1 MIAITP
7 LLALDESEIQLEFVR
22 AAGPGGQ
29 NVNKVAT
36 AVQLRFDLRRS
47 PSLPAEV
54 KARLVKLAGRRVS
67 EDGILVI
74 TARRY
79 RSQERNRADAL
90 QRLVKMIQKATT
102 RPRVRKATRVSLSAR
117 AARVD
122 EKKLRGEV
130 KRRRRRHPE
139 DWE

>member
-1 MIAITP
+1 MIAITSS
-7 LLALDESEIQLEFVR
+7 LALDESEIQLEFVR

-36 AVQLRFDLRRS
+36 AVQLRFDVRGS

-54 KARLVKLAGRRVS
+54 RARLVKLAGRRLN
-67 EDGILVI
+67 EDGVLVI

-79 RSQERNRADAL
+79 RSQERNRADAV
-90 QRLVKMIQKATT
+90 QRLVKMIQKAAT
-102 RPRVRKATRVSLSAR
+102 RPRVRKATRVSFSAR

-122 EKKLRGEV
+122 EKKRRSET

-139 DWE
+139 NWE

>member
-7 LLALDESEIQLEFVR
+7 SLALDESEIQFEFVR

-29 NVNKVAT
+29 NVNKVST
-36 AVQLRFDLRRS
+36 AVQLRFDVHGS

-79 RSQERNRADAL
+79 RSQEQNRADAV
-90 QRLVKMIQKATT
+90 QRLVKMIQKAAT
-102 RPRVRKATRVSLSAR
+102 RPRVRKATRVSQSAK
-117 AARVD
+117 AGRVD
-122 EKKLRGEV
+122 EKKHRGEI
-130 KRRRRRHPE
+130 KRRRRRPSE

>member
-7 LLALDESEIQLEFVR
+7 SLALDESEIQLEFVR

-36 AVQLRFDLRRS
+36 AVQLRFDVRRS

-54 KARLVKLAGRRVS
+54 RARLVKLAGRRVS
-67 EDGILVI
+67 EDGVLVI

-79 RSQERNRADAL
+79 RSQERTRSDAV
-90 QRLVKMIQKATT
+90 QRLVKMIQKAAT
-102 RPRVRKATRVSLSAR
+102 RPRVRKATRVSFSAR

-122 EKKLRGEV
+122 DKKRRGEI

>member
-7 LLALDESEIQLEFVR
+7 SLALDESEIQFEFVR

-29 NVNKVAT
+29 NVNKVST
-36 AVQLRFDLRRS
+36 AVQLRFDVHGS

-79 RSQERNRADAL
+79 RSQEQNRADAV
-90 QRLVKMIQKATT
+90 QRLVKMIQKAAT
-102 RPRVRKATRVSLSAR
+102 RPRVRKATRVSQSAK

-122 EKKLRGEV
+122 EKKRRGQV
-130 KRRRRRHPE
+130 KHRRRRPSE

>member
-1 MIAITP
+1 MIAITSS
-7 LLALDESEIQLEFVR
+7 LALDESEIQLEFVR

-36 AVQLRFDLRRS
+36 AVQLRFDVRGS

-54 KARLVKLAGRRVS
+54 RARLVKLAGRRLS
-67 EDGILVI
+67 EDGVLVI

-79 RSQERNRADAL
+79 RSQERNRTDAV
-90 QRLVKMIQKATT
+90 QRLVKMIQKAAT
-102 RPRVRKATRVSLSAR
+102 RPRVRKATRVSFSAR

-122 EKKLRGEV
+122 EKKRRGET
-130 KRRRRRHPE
+130 KRRRRRNPE

>member
-7 LLALDESEIQLEFVR
+7 SLALDESEIQLEFVR

-36 AVQLRFDLRRS
+36 AVQLRFDVRRS

-54 KARLVKLAGRRVS
+54 RARLVRLAGRRVS
-67 EDGILVI
+67 EDGVLVI

-79 RSQERNRADAL
+79 RSQERNRADAI
-90 QRLVKMIQKATT
+90 QRLVKMIQKAAT

-122 EKKLRGEV
+122 EKKRRGEI

>member
-7 LLALDESEIQLEFVR
+7 SLALDESEIQFEFVR

-36 AVQLRFDLRRS
+36 AVQLRFDVRRS

-79 RSQERNRADAL
+79 RSQEQNRADAV
-90 QRLVKMIQKATT
+90 QRLVKMIQKAAT
-102 RPRVRKATRVSLSAR
+102 RPRVRKATRVSQSAK

-122 EKKLRGEV
+122 EKKRRGQV
-130 KRRRRRHPE
+130 KHRRHRPSE

>member
-7 LLALDESEIQLEFVR
+7 SLALDESEIQLEFVR

-36 AVQLRFDLRRS
+36 AVQLRFDVRRS

-54 KARLVKLAGRRVS
+54 KSRLVKLAGRRVS
-67 EDGILVI
+67 EDGVLVI

-79 RSQERNRADAL
+79 RTQEQNRADAV
-90 QRLVKMIQKATT
+90 QRLVKMIQKAAT
-102 RPRVRKATRVSLSAR
+102 RPRVRKATRVSFSAR

-122 EKKLRGEV
+122 EKKRRGEI